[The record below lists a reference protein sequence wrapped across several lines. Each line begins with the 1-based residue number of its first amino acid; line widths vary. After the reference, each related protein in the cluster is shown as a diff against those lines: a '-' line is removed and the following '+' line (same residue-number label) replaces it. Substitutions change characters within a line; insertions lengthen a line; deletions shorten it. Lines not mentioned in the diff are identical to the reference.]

1 MMSKKIDEFL
11 DGVEGENFRE
21 QCESI
26 CGALRE
32 WSPNYDWVGIYWL
45 KGDQLKLGA
54 WSGEN
59 ATEHVTIPISEGICG
74 AAVHEGKTIIVND
87 VQKDKRYLAC
97 FTDTKSEIVVP
108 ILNKGKIVGEID
120 IDGKKAGA
128 YSDEDREFL
137 EALAKYIGDQFTGKR

>member
-1 MMSKKIDEFL
+1 MMSKKLDEFL
-11 DGVEGENFRE
+11 EGVEGENFRE

-45 KGDQLKLGA
+45 KGDHLKLGA
-54 WSGEN
+54 WSGES
-59 ATEHVTIPISEGICG
+59 ATEHVSIPISEGICG
-74 AAVHEGKTIIVND
+74 AAVREGKTIIVDD
-87 VQKDKRYLAC
+87 VSEDERYLAC
-97 FTDTKSEIVVP
+97 FMDTKSEIVVP
-108 ILNKGKIVGEID
+108 IFSKSKIVGEID
-120 IDGKKAGA
+120 VDGKKTGA